1 MELVGTSLI
10 PKIGNHTQKIP
21 PITSVKDNKVNSAAG
36 MAFDPIEYKIRPK
49 QTNVPCNENNAWFL
63 LEDSKLLSEVI
74 KINNENTAQKAPAKA
89 TVVNFGV
96 SFLHLSV
103 TEKTEKPKADIIP
116 NKRPNKDPFS

>member
-1 MELVGTSLI
+1 MKKVLV
-10 PKIGNHTQKIP
+10 
-21 PITSVKDNKVNSAAG
+21 
-36 MAFDPIEYKIRPK
+36 
-49 QTNVPCNENNAWFL
+49 L

-103 TEKTEKPKADIIP
+103 TETEKPKADIIP
-116 NKRPNKDPFS
+116 NKRPNKDPFSIIS